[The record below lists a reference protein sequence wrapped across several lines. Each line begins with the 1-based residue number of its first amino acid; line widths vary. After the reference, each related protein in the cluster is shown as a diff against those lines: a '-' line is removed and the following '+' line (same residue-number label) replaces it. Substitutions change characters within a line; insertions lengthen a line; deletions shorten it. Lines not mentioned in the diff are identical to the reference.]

1 MFSLFC
7 KYVVLRFLELLTV
20 KGDQNSFIKERQ
32 SKKYL
37 ISSLCLSHKKM
48 KLKKKVKVDKNCF
61 FNFQIFD
68 TCVFNLCFQFSFFSF
83 FFFFLFLFLFLDRKQ
98 IRTFKE
104 VNLTSTCFS
113 FIIKVK
119 AKLFFFIFYKNH
131 ILIRFKTQLILLFF

>member
-37 ISSLCLSHKKM
+37 ISGLCLSHKKM

-83 FFFFLFLFLFLDRKQ
+83 FFKTENRSEHLKR
-98 IRTFKE
+98 
-104 VNLTSTCFS
+104 
-113 FIIKVK
+113 
-119 AKLFFFIFYKNH
+119 
-131 ILIRFKTQLILLFF
+131 LISQARASVSS